1 MKSIAWALM
10 MLGALFFV
18 PACGDDS
25 GDDADDESE
34 EGDPQGDAGEDEDEL
49 PEVDCDA
56 DPIPTYEE
64 VAAFEK
70 CTTCHSSELT
80 GTERNGA
87 PADDN
92 WDDYEEAAEH
102 AEEIAH
108 EVFEGEMPPADS
120 GMTLTAAEEQDLYLW
135 ALCGAPE

>member
-1 MKSIAWALM
+1 MRSIAWALM
-10 MLGALFFV
+10 LLGALFFV

-25 GDDADDESE
+25 ADAADAGHAQE
-34 EGDPQGDAGEDEDEL
+34 DAGEDAGLEL
-49 PEVDCDA
+49 PTDVDCDA
-56 DPIPTYEE
+56 DPIPTFDQ
-64 VAAFEK
+64 VAAFDT

-92 WDDYEEAAEH
+92 WDDYVEAEEH
-102 AEEIAH
+102 AELIAH
-108 EVFEGEMPPADS
+108 EVFEGAMPPADS
-120 GMTLTAAEEQDLYLW
+120 GLTLTAAEEDELYLW